1 MGEVYMATIISI
13 FTNQFFLL
21 FLTITSGL
29 LLGKVKI
36 KNFSLGVSGGIFTG
50 ILIGW
55 VVTKFA
61 MNVQEGSVGFSA
73 GKRILNTGIISSAFF
88 TFFLLLFLTA
98 IGLTVGKNIGSIFRR
113 YGIKF
118 VVIGAVIPA
127 VSMLMATICFMA
139 VPKLLPGSQVNAFEI
154 SGMYSGAMTSTPAYG
169 ASLDVVSSL
178 DIEKRYQDLTNDD
191 QQEFHTIINSDIK
204 DTDGNMAIISAE
216 QADVFKEAAKSAVS
230 LGYTVA
236 FPMGV
241 VIIVIMITILPKL
254 FRIDIEKEKQEYN
267 RELLE
272 NAGREKVIADK
283 PIDFTI
289 FAGVAIIGITLGNI
303 KIPLGSFG
311 NFSLGAAGGVLIAAL
326 VFSYIGKIG
335 PVNFRMDTKA
345 LSLIREMGLTFF
357 MAVVGLTYGYDVINS
372 LSGSGLVLAIM
383 AVFVEA
389 AAVLVS
395 FIIGRKLF
403 KLNWVI
409 LSGAICGGCTSAPG
423 LGAALSSIGNDEP
436 TAGYGAAQPFAILT
450 NVLLITIFHQ
460 VFFL

>member
-1 MGEVYMATIISI
+1 METFFSI
-13 FTNQFFLL
+13 LTNQFFLL
-21 FLTITSGL
+21 FLTIASGL
-29 LLGKVKI
+29 LLGKIKI

-55 VVTKFA
+55 LVTMFA
-61 MNVQEGSVGFSA
+61 MGVEEGSLGYSA
-73 GKRILNTGIISSAFF
+73 GKRIVNTGIISSAFF

-98 IGLTVGKNIGSIFRR
+98 IGLTVGKNIGSIFQR

-127 VSMLMATICFMA
+127 VSMLMAALCFL
-139 VPKLLPGSQVNAFEI
+139 VSPKLLPGSRVNAFEI

-169 ASLDVVSSL
+169 ASLDVVSAL
-178 DIEKRYQDLTNDD
+178 DIEKRYQSLTEQGRQDFYLMID
-191 QQEFHTIINSDIK
+191 NSSESK
-204 DTDGNMAIISAE
+204 SEYSAGVAAE
-216 QADVFKEAAKSAVS
+216 QTEAFKEAAKSAVS

-236 FPMGV
+236 FPIGV
-241 VIIVIMITILPKL
+241 VVIVIMITILPRL
-254 FRIDIEKEKQEYN
+254 FRIDIEKEKQDYN
-267 RELLE
+267 KELLDS
-272 NAGREKVIADK
+272 AGNEKVIPDK
-283 PIDFTI
+283 PVDFTV
-289 FAGVAIIGITLGNI
+289 FAGVAIVGIALGNI

-326 VFSYIGKIG
+326 VFSYVGKIG
-335 PVNFRMDTKA
+335 PLNFRMDTKS

-383 AVFVEA
+383 AIFVEA
-389 AAVLVS
+389 VAVLVS
-395 FIIGRKLF
+395 CLIGRKLF

-460 VFFL
+460 LFFL